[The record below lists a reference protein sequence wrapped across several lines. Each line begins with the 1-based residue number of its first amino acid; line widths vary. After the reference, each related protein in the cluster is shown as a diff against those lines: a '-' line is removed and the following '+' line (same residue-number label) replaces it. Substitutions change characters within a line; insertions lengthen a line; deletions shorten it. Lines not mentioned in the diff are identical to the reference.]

1 MKNKKIGLL
10 ILFGIFL
17 LSFLTF
23 FIHGISYDENAVD
36 TRLLK
41 ASDYYDESPGIPILG
56 TTENIFS
63 LCKDNLYFYN
73 TTNNGSIYRV
83 NLNNQLFTPLLVRGG
98 LGVVND
104 IDASYGPNGDMIF
117 LATAEYN
124 NAIMKF
130 NTSILAYQKVISS
143 TGIPQKLSVNFDYR
157 FVNMFIAW
165 RTTSNVFA
173 WNNVFNIIRNIGP
186 NFFGVIGVQCDGYDV
201 LYYNSEEILIYNTY
215 STIPATEHKRI
226 VDTGITSVFWD
237 TSREYIIYAQDNDY
251 DNNADGK
258 IVQYNYFTDEI
269 IYIQSDID
277 YPVSVW
283 ANSDYVYWLE
293 RGYWSSRSMIYRYS
307 YYYNSPDT
315 HYYSKVSRAHG
326 VSSADRIE
334 FQDDANPFLTT
345 LGLYWGYNQLYV
357 INGSDITPPDT
368 IEWMNTQEIKEHNT
382 WSVTW
387 WNSYDL
393 NGIEDYELIV
403 SKTDN
408 FSNFDTYWIS
418 ESEEYSSTSLEF
430 SDMEYGDYY
439 YKVRTRDTMGLDP
452 MEESNIGEWSD
463 ILHISYPAPR
473 PVSTDNIT
481 IPSFN
486 IMIICFMIIFIIGYK
501 FKKGLINHN

>member
-1 MKNKKIGLL
+1 MKKKKIELL
-10 ILFGIFL
+10 VLFGIFI

-23 FIHGISYDENAVD
+23 FMHGISFDDDGID

-41 ASDYYDESPGIPILG
+41 TNDYYDEIPGIPIVG
-56 TTENIFS
+56 TTDNIFT

-73 TTNNGSIYRV
+73 SDNNGSIYRV
-83 NLNNQLFTPLLVRGG
+83 NLNNQPFTPLLVRGG
-98 LGVVND
+98 LGVVYD
-104 IDASYGPNGDMIF
+104 IDASYGPNGDMVF

-143 TGIPQKLSVNFDYR
+143 TWIPQKLSVNFDYR
-157 FVNMFIAW
+157 FENMFIAW
-165 RTTSNVFA
+165 RTASNVFA
-173 WNNVFNIIRNIGP
+173 WNSVYKILRNIGP
-186 NFFGVIGVQCDGYDV
+186 DFFGVIDVQCDGYDV
-201 LYYNSEEILIYNTY
+201 LYYNSEEILIYSTS
-215 STIPATEHKRI
+215 STIPATELKRI

-237 TSREYIIYAQDNDY
+237 TSREYIIYAQDDDY
-251 DNNADGK
+251 DNNADGR

-283 ANSDYVYWLE
+283 ATSDYVYWLE
-293 RGYWSSRSMIYRYS
+293 RGYWSSRSIIYRYS
-307 YYYNSPDT
+307 YYYDSPNI

-326 VSSADRIE
+326 VSFADRIE
-334 FQDDANPFLTT
+334 FQDEFTHH
-345 LGLYWGYNQLYV
+345 LGVYWGYNQLYV
-357 INGSDITPPDT
+357 INRSDITPPDT
-368 IEWMNTQEIKEHNT
+368 IEWMNTQEIKIHDT

-403 SKTDN
+403 SKADN
-408 FSNFDTYWIS
+408 FSISDTYWIS
-418 ESEEYSSTSLEF
+418 ESEEYSYTSLEF
-430 SDMEYGDYY
+430 SNMGYGDYY

-452 MEESNIGEWSD
+452 TEESNIGEWSD
-463 ILHISYPAPR
+463 ILHISYPAPI
-473 PVSTDNIT
+473 PVPTDNIT

-486 IMIICFMIIFIIGYK
+486 IMIIFLMILFVTRYK
-501 FKKGLINHN
+501 FKKTTNN